1 MSIEAV
7 RRKPSPDNDPT
18 PADQRVAE
26 PVQPTTQSKP
36 LGAKTYVVAAV
47 LLLALLAIGIVP
59 KLQREQ
65 ALSNM
70 VAAQQGPRA
79 VNVAK
84 VQRAAEVS
92 ELILP
97 ASALPA
103 ESAAVYARVQGFV
116 RELRADLGDKVTTGQ
131 VLAVLDSPEIEADI
145 RRAEGRVSEAKRNQ
159 TLADTTTER
168 FARLAEAG
176 ASSKQLADEASAKKN
191 SADALLT
198 ASQSDLDRLRSQFGF
213 RLVTAPFAG
222 IITKRNVDKGA
233 LVTPGSSAGITSL
246 FEVSRIDTLR
256 VFADVPQ
263 NYATA
268 IKVGDEV
275 TLISGVI
282 RVLAKVVRTSSALDP
297 NTRTMRV
304 EVHVPGDQ
312 GILSG
317 SFVRAAFVAKDAA
330 PPVVVPANALVA
342 KAAGLVVYTVTND
355 EVTEVPVQLGRELG
369 ATAEVIAGLNGGETV
384 VVNVPE
390 NLATGTKIRVAV
402 SKDQTAPTSSPTEAG
417 KPK

>member
-1 MSIEAV
+1 MSMEAV
-7 RRKPSPDNDPT
+7 RRKPAPNNDPT
-18 PADQRVAE
+18 PEQLKAE
-26 PVQPTTQSKP
+26 SNHSTPVGKP
-36 LGAKTYVVAAV
+36 FGAKAYVIAALV
-47 LLLALLAIGIVP
+47 LLALLAIGIVP
-59 KLQREQ
+59 KLRREY

-84 VQRAAEVS
+84 VQRATEVS

-116 RELRADLGDKVTTGQ
+116 RELRVDLGDKVTAGQ

-159 TLADTTTER
+159 ALADTTTER
-168 FARLAEAG
+168 FSRLAEAG

-222 IITKRNVDKGA
+222 VITKRNVDKGA

-256 VFADVPQ
+256 IFADVPQ
-263 NYATA
+263 NFATA

-275 TLISGVI
+275 TLISGAT
-282 RVLAKVVRTSSALDP
+282 RVPAKVVRTSSALDP

-304 EVHVPGDQ
+304 EVHVPGDK

-317 SFVRAAFVAKDAA
+317 SFVRAAFMAKDAL

-342 KAAGLVVYTVTND
+342 TGKGLVVYTVTYD

-369 ATAEVIAGLNGGETV
+369 ATAEVISGLSGGETV

-390 NLATGTKIRVAV
+390 NLATGTKIRVALP
-402 SKDQTAPTSSPTEAG
+402 APTSSPTETG